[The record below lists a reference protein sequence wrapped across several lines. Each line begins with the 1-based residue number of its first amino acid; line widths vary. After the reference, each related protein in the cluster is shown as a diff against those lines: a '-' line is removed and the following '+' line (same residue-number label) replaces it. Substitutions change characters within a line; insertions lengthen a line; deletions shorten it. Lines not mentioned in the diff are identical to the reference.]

1 VRPEQVATAGAREA
15 APTAVRTSPA
25 AGDEAVHPVAGPDA
39 PTSPRLLDL
48 LALAEEQ
55 PELAALAPYLA
66 DPDPSVR
73 RTAVTVL
80 TETVP
85 PGTGPALAGLLSD
98 ADADVRAAAAAS
110 LRELV
115 ETLPPEPAL
124 RDRLAAAVF
133 EPDPVVRAAALDVL
147 RALRLGDAD
156 LFAEALADSDTTVR
170 IEAVRALV
178 SVDAVAPLVR
188 AATADPSRE
197 VRVTL
202 AKALGTVDAGAP
214 GGGGP
219 TGAETTGAES
229 VLSALAALTGDPDA
243 LVRAAAYGALAA
255 VGCPP
260 PLTDRATAALS
271 DSAWQVRA
279 GAAAA
284 LTAAD
289 PEVAVPALAKALAD
303 PNADV
308 RKAAVLAL
316 TRHSGA
322 DDARSALAT
331 ATADSDADVRAYA
344 ARAL

>member
-1 VRPEQVATAGAREA
+1 M
-15 APTAVRTSPA
+15 APTAVRPRPTA
-25 AGDEAVHPVAGPDA
+25 DEAAVHPVTGHDA

-55 PELAALAPYLA
+55 PELTALRPYLA
-66 DPDPSVR
+66 DPDRSVR

-85 PGTGPALAGLLSD
+85 PGTGPALAELLSD
-98 ADADVRAAAAAS
+98 ADAGVRAAAAAS

-115 ETLPPEPAL
+115 ETLPAEPAL
-124 RDRLAAAVF
+124 RDRLTAAVA

-147 RALRLGDAD
+147 RALRLGDAG
-156 LFAEALADSDTTVR
+156 LFTEALADSDITVR

-178 SVDAVAPLVR
+178 SVDAVAALVR

-197 VRVTL
+197 VRVAL
-202 AKALGTVDAGAP
+202 AKALGTVGAAGP
-214 GGGGP
+214 DGEEP
-219 TGAETTGAES
+219 TGAES
-229 VLSALAALTGDPDA
+229 VLSTLAALTDDPDT
-243 LVRAAAYGALAA
+243 LVRAAAYGTLATTGCPSPLAA
-255 VGCPP
+255 
-260 PLTDRATAALS
+260 RATAALS
-271 DSAWQVRA
+271 EPAWQVRA

-284 LTAAD
+284 LAAAD

-322 DDARSALAT
+322 DDARAALAT